1 MLLSSQ
7 VPSAKHPV
15 SSKSSTNHTRAS
27 QDSKAPSRLKDLAFE
42 MYKLSNWP
50 AQLGEEC
57 ASYTH
62 DGSCVERGIDPCLS
76 CATFDRLVEEFQ
88 AIPVG

>member
-1 MLLSSQ
+1 MPLSSQ
-7 VPSAKHPV
+7 LQGATHPV
-15 SSKSSTNHTRAS
+15 SAKSLTNHTRAS